1 MPHKGTVSIPEIRM
15 KNLPVRYLCCGHF
28 LLSST
33 QSSQQPSRGT
43 KAETCYHVLR
53 HDCSLPHLAELNQ
66 RVFHLPWAYHISPS
80 IIVSLVKPFNPLLP
94 EFIQDNSKQDPYDKT
109 QFSAY

>member
-80 IIVSLVKPFNPLLP
+80 IIHNHW
-94 EFIQDNSKQDPYDKT
+94 
-109 QFSAY
+109 ACH